1 MYIYIYVHI
10 SYSRTWCTACVC
22 RGMLSE
28 THTYV
33 YVFFGIY
40 TYICTVPPCRAC
52 SSKAGTRSLAMA
64 SNSSK
69 SSGSAALAT
78 LGRGKY
84 VSQSA
89 LSAVLKEIRE
99 LPEIPSATSRSSVK
113 RARDEL
119 AESYRTPYGNIVQE
133 LQLQKENGDHVT
145 VPVLHPAALLYWA
158 AQRCTAF
165 ATIFQEKLLHRP
177 KPHGGSYGTVTR
189 CHQAI
194 S

>member
-1 MYIYIYVHI
+1 
-10 SYSRTWCTACVC
+10 
-22 RGMLSE
+22 
-28 THTYV
+28 
-33 YVFFGIY
+33 
-40 TYICTVPPCRAC
+40 
-52 SSKAGTRSLAMA
+52 MA